1 MIRHRP
7 HVRAALAA
15 VLATLL
21 VAAPAAMAGAQERTP
36 ETRLASRLAEPV
48 RAQVLAQVDSA
59 RLDGLPYDKIVDRA
73 LEGAAKRASGTQIV
87 STVRQLRL
95 ALGEARVALGRGAS
109 AVEVEA
115 GASALQAR
123 VSPRVLADLRRARPD
138 GSLTVP
144 LAVLTDLVAYGVP
157 VDTAARSVLALARV
171 RDATLMAFQRD
182 VERDI
187 SVGAVPAAAA
197 SLRAG
202 AVERSM
208 AADGA
213 AMPTLQGGEAGSNA
227 NAGGTRGTNSRS
239 VVPPRRP

>member
-1 MIRHRP
+1 MSRHRP
-7 HVRAALAA
+7 LARVAIAAA
-15 VLATLL
+15 LATLL
-21 VAAPAAMAGAQERTP
+21 VGVPAAAQERTP
-36 ETRLASRLAEPV
+36 ETRLAGRLAAPV

-59 RLDGLPYDKIVDRA
+59 RRDGLPYEKIVDRA
-73 LEGAAKRASGTQIV
+73 LEGAAKRASGPQIV
-87 STVRQLRL
+87 ATVRQLRL
-95 ALGEARVALGRGAS
+95 ALRDARAALGRVAS

-227 NAGGTRGTNSRS
+227 NAGGTRGTNNRS
-239 VVPPRRP
+239 VIPPRRP